1 MYYDYYQIK
10 PSLKKVSIVPSS
22 VNSDS
27 KSDSVSSDKKNVNIN
42 SDAKS
47 AANVNKLD
55 KAEGSKQVWV
65 LKTNN

>member
-27 KSDSVSSDKKNVNIN
+27 KSDSVSYDKKNVNIN

-47 AANVNKLD
+47 AANVNKLN
-55 KAEGSKQVWV
+55 KTKGSKQVWV

>member
-22 VNSDS
+22 VNSNS

-47 AANVNKLD
+47 AANVNKLN
-55 KAEGSKQVWV
+55 KAKGSKQVWV